1 MTLALST
8 VEQQLQPLV
17 AAGTL
22 GKVFSGIA
30 LADPKWRPQGHEL
43 PAVFLLPGGDR
54 AQPSPVVS
62 GRHRQRVEQ
71 LLRVVIAFEVEG
83 GRYSVA
89 DGAEVEQLL
98 RALRDRLVA
107 WQPDVRLDPLDLV
120 SGRTVALRDRLVWW
134 EEVYR
139 SAYQRTAS

>member
-8 VEQQLQPLV
+8 VEQHLQPLV
-17 AAGTL
+17 TAGTL
-22 GKVFSGIA
+22 GSVMSGIA
-30 LADPKWRPQGHEL
+30 LADPNWRPQGHEL

-54 AQPSPVVS
+54 GQASPVVA

-71 LLRVVIAFEVEG
+71 LLRVVIAVQVES

-89 DGAEVEQLL
+89 DGAAVEELL
-98 RALRDRLVA
+98 QTLRDRLVA
-107 WQPDVRLDPLDLV
+107 WQHDVRLAPLDLV
-120 SGRTVALRDRLVWW
+120 SGRTLALRDRLIWW

-139 SAYQRTAS
+139 TAYQRTAS